1 MKYWYINLPSLRFC
15 NHISHVDLYSGM
27 QVTNFLAM
35 AAFPLFIAK
44 PEQAHKTIKAVER
57 AMHFLKF

>member
-1 MKYWYINLPSLRFC
+1 
-15 NHISHVDLYSGM
+15 VDLYSEK

-35 AAFPLFIAK
+35 AAFPLFIGK
-44 PEQAHKTIKAVER
+44 PEQAYKTIKGVDR

>member
-1 MKYWYINLPSLRFC
+1 M
-15 NHISHVDLYSGM
+15 DLYSGT

-35 AAFPLFIAK
+35 GAFPLFIGK
-44 PEQAHKTIKAVER
+44 PEQAHKTIKGAER